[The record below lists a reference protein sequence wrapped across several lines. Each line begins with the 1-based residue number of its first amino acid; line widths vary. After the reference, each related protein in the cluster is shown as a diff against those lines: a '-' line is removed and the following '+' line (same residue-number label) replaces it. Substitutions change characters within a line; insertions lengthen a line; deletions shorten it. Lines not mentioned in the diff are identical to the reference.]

1 MHNFNRNPI
10 SIDDNFVSVGK
21 GLHSDQRTFLNAEKR
36 QLKNAFLQYDA
47 CAVTNPVSLE
57 RLQPIWSDTTTDTEA
72 QKKAKK
78 EKRDRSFKLYGSN
91 RPFVN
96 EHWEGL
102 KRVNDGTLL
111 LCPICGL
118 KPCTEMDHY
127 MPRSLFH
134 EYSSHASNLIPLCHD
149 CNQDKHDYWLNRK
162 GERYFFNAFFD
173 HLPTKIID
181 CAISVSHGFPQ
192 AEVSVYTGLDAARY
206 YDAVVLRTIKKLKLI
221 DRFQATADAVMR
233 SEIQRLK
240 TDFLVQT
247 TVYHGDRKAF
257 GITRTKSYNDYVKH
271 PEYFNFIEV
280 EIYQALSVSEEM
292 KNWVEC
298 SAEFLK

>member
-10 SIDDNFVSVGK
+10 SIDDNLGCVGK
-21 GLHSDQRTFLNAEKR
+21 GLHYAQRAFFNAEKK

-57 RLQPIWSDTTTDTEA
+57 LLQPMWADAVTDA
-72 QKKAKK
+72 KVQKDAKK
-78 EKRDRSFKLYGSN
+78 EKRDRSFKLYDSD

-96 EHWEGL
+96 EHWEAL
-102 KRVNDGTLL
+102 KRENGGTLL

-127 MPRSLFH
+127 IPRSLFQ

-162 GERYFFNAFFD
+162 GKRYFFNAFFD
-173 HLPTKIID
+173 HLPSKIID
-181 CAISVSHGFPQ
+181 CGIFISHGFPQ
-192 AEVSVYTGLDAARY
+192 ARISVCAGLDAAKY
-206 YDAVVLRTIKKLKLI
+206 YDAVVLRTIKKLNLLDK
-221 DRFQATADAVMR
+221 FQSAADTVIR

-240 TDFLVQT
+240 SDFLVQST
-247 TVYHGDRKAF
+247 NYHDDRKAF
-257 GITRTKSYNDYVKH
+257 WNSRIMSYNEYVAH
-271 PEYFNFIEV
+271 PAHFNFIEV
-280 EIYQALSVSEEM
+280 EIFQALGASKEM
-292 KNWVEC
+292 KNWVER
-298 SAEFLK
+298 SIEFLR